1 MSLVARRYAR
11 ALFELA
17 QEQGTIEAVGR
28 ELLAASAE
36 LEIPELAE
44 VIGSPRLSTE
54 RRHTLIDSVAQQLSL
69 SSLVATFLLL
79 LSDKHRLPEIGAIAR
94 QYQQLEDD
102 ALGRVRM
109 TVRSAVPLTQ
119 AQIDEIS
126 AVFGKQL
133 QRTVIARAEVD
144 PNLLGGIVVET
155 EGKVYDGSVR
165 SNLERLAQHMA
176 HPDSH

>member
-1 MSLVARRYAR
+1 MSSVARRYAR
-11 ALFELA
+11 ALFDLA
-17 QEQGTIEAVGR
+17 KEQGAIEAVGR
-28 ELLAASAE
+28 ELLAATAQ

-44 VIGSPRLSTE
+44 VVASPRLSSE
-54 RRHTLIDSVAQQLSL
+54 RRHALVDALAQQLSL
-69 SSLVATFLLL
+69 SQTTATFLLL
-79 LSDKHRLPEIGAIAR
+79 LADKQRLQEIGAIAR
-94 QYQQLEDD
+94 RFQDLEDD

-119 AQIDEIS
+119 TQVDEVA

-144 PNLLGGIVVET
+144 PSLLGGIVVET

-165 SNLERLAQHMA
+165 SNLERLAKHMA
-176 HPDSH
+176 HPDSQ